1 MPIYDRPP
9 AWMKLIN
16 AIEAA
21 LGVVDVIVK
30 WIVGGALLLMTAV
43 LFFNSLGRTF
53 LSLSFVGGP
62 ALGRLLVIWLCF
74 LGGYLLVRTDRHVAV
89 DLLANAVS
97 DRVYR
102 WLRVAIGIIGAVTMA
117 YVGWFGYVFTAKRFA
132 FGQMDPMLE
141 VPTGLFYLPLP
152 IGGFLMAVAFLFTAV
167 KAVAV
172 GAERPTQ
179 PERAPPDGTE

>member
-1 MPIYDRPP
+1 
-9 AWMKLIN
+9 MKLIN

-43 LFFNSLGRTF
+43 LFFNSIGRTF

-74 LGGYLLVRTDRHVAV
+74 LGGYLLVRTNRHVAV

-102 WLRVAIGIIGAVTMA
+102 WLRVVIGIIGAVTMA

-141 VPTGLFYLPLP
+141 IPTAWFYMPLP
-152 IGGFLMAVAFLFTAV
+152 IGGGLMTIAFLFGAL
-167 KAVAV
+167 KAALGQV
-172 GAERPTQ
+172 ERPKPSMPGAAGET
-179 PERAPPDGTE
+179 D